1 MQRTG
6 IGAALVCEGG
16 PVDAGQ
22 PKMLP
27 RHAACPPD
35 DVGSLMGYPGTIAA
49 IDPDRPA
56 VVMGASGDIVTY
68 GQLNDGSI
76 RLARLLR
83 ESGLQRG
90 DHFAVMMENHPRYCE
105 VVWAAMRSGLY
116 VTAINSH
123 LTPSEAAFIVD
134 DCGATVLVTSAA
146 RAGVARAMVTET
158 PGVLRRLMVDGEI
171 TGHESYK
178 EATAA
183 YATEPLDEEQRG
195 TVMLYSS
202 GTTGRPK
209 GVKFPLPTGA
219 ASLGEA
225 EIAAYNQALYGF
237 RDGMVYL
244 SPAPLYHAAPLRV
257 TLAVQS
263 LGGTVVVMERFD
275 PEQALRL
282 IARERVTHSQWV
294 PTMFVRMLKLPVA
307 ARTQWDLSSHEVAI
321 HAAAPCS
328 IETKEQMIAWWG
340 PILEEY
346 YAGTENIGS
355 TRISSEEWLTHKGSV
370 GRAGQGAVVHIC
382 DDAGDPLPPGEDG
395 TVYFELPGAEFVY
408 HHDAEKTKTTSHP
421 DHPTWRTLG
430 DIGRLDA
437 EGYLYLTDRK
447 AFMIVAGGVNIYP
460 QEIED
465 VLLAHP
471 DVLDAAV
478 FGVPNPE
485 MGEEVKAVIQPVDFQ
500 AAGDHMTA
508 NLRTWCEERLAG
520 FKRPRTYDY
529 VEQLPRLDNGK
540 LYKREL
546 RDRFWEGRESRV
558 I

>member
-1 MQRTG
+1 M
-6 IGAALVCEGG
+6 A
-16 PVDAGQ
+16 
-22 PKMLP
+22 
-27 RHAACPPD
+27 
-35 DVGSLMGYPGTIAA
+35 YPGTIAA
-49 IDPDRPA
+49 IDPQRRA
-56 VVMGASGDIVTY
+56 VVMGGSGQVVTY
-68 GQLNDGSI
+68 GQLDKGSI

-83 ESGLQRG
+83 ETGLGPG

-105 VVWAAMRSGLY
+105 VVWAALRSGLY

-134 DCGATVLVTSAA
+134 DCEAKVLVTSAA
-146 RAGVARAMVTET
+146 RADVARAMVPGT
-158 PGVLRRLMVDGEI
+158 PGVRRRLMLDGEI
-171 TGHESYK
+171 TGHESY
-178 EATAA
+178 ESATVG
-183 YATEPLDEEQRG
+183 YSTDPLDDEQRG

-209 GVKFPLPTGA
+209 GVKFPLPAGE

-225 EIAAYNQALYGF
+225 EIAAHNQALYGF
-237 RDGMVYL
+237 REGMVYL

-282 IARERVTHSQWV
+282 IERERVTHSQWV
-294 PTMFVRMLKLPVA
+294 PTMFVRMLKLPGA
-307 ARTQWDLSSHEVAI
+307 ARTRWDLSSHEVAI

-340 PILEEY
+340 PIVEEY

-355 TRISSEEWLTHKGSV
+355 TRISSAEWLTHKGSV
-370 GRAGQGAVVHIC
+370 GRASQGAVVHIC

-395 TVYFELPGAEFVY
+395 TVYFELPGAAFVY
-408 HHDAEKTKTTSHP
+408 HHDAAKTKTTSHSA
-421 DHPTWRTLG
+421 HPTWRTLG
-430 DIGRLDA
+430 DIGRLDE

-447 AFMIVAGGVNIYP
+447 AFMIVSGGVNIYP

-485 MGEEVKAVIQPVDFQ
+485 MGEEVKAVIQLVDRQ
-500 AAGDHMTA
+500 AAGDVMTA
-508 NLRTWCEERLAG
+508 HLRAWCEERLAG

-540 LYKREL
+540 LYKRQL
-546 RDRFWEGRESRV
+546 RDRYWEGRGSRV

>member
-1 MQRTG
+1 
-6 IGAALVCEGG
+6 
-16 PVDAGQ
+16 
-22 PKMLP
+22 
-27 RHAACPPD
+27 
-35 DVGSLMGYPGTIAA
+35 MGYPGTIAA
-49 IDPDRPA
+49 ADPERRA
-56 VVMGASGDIVTY
+56 VVMGRSGHVVTY

-76 RLARLLR
+76 RFARLLR
-83 ESGLQRG
+83 DTGLRPG
-90 DHFAVMMENHPRYCE
+90 DHFAIMMENHPRYCE
-105 VVWAAMRSGLY
+105 VVWAALRSGLY

-123 LTPSEAAFIVD
+123 LTASEAAFIVD
-134 DCGATVLVTSAA
+134 DCEAKVLVTSAA
-146 RAGVARAMVTET
+146 RADVAAAILPET
-158 PGVLRRLMVDGEI
+158 PLVRRRLMFDGEI
-171 TGHESYK
+171 AGHDSYDL
-178 EATAA
+178 ATAGYSA
-183 YATEPLDEEQRG
+183 DPLDDEQRG

-209 GVKFPLPTGA
+209 GVKFPLPAGE

-225 EIAAYNQALYGF
+225 EIAEHNRALYGF
-237 RDGMVYL
+237 REDMVYL

-257 TLAVQS
+257 MLAVQS
-263 LGGTVVVMERFD
+263 LGGTVVVMERFE
-275 PEQALRL
+275 PEQALLL
-282 IARERVTHSQWV
+282 IERERVTHSQWV
-294 PTMFVRMLKLPVA
+294 PTMFVRMLKLPA
-307 ARTQWDLSSHEVAI
+307 AVRSQWDLSSHEVAI

-340 PILEEY
+340 PIIEEY

-355 TRISSEEWLTHKGSV
+355 TKISSKEWMAHKGSV
-370 GRAGQGAVVHIC
+370 GRASQGAVVHIC
-382 DDAGDPLPPGEDG
+382 DDAGHPLPPGEVG
-395 TVYFELPGAEFVY
+395 TVYFELPGAHFDY
-408 HHDAEKTKTTSHP
+408 HHDAEKTATTTHP

-430 DIGRLDA
+430 DIGRLDE

-471 DVLDAAV
+471 EVLDAAV
-478 FGVPNPE
+478 FGVPNAE
-485 MGEEVKAVIQPVDFQ
+485 MGEEVKAVIQLLDWQ
-500 AAGDHMTA
+500 TAGDAMTER
-508 NLRTWCEERLAG
+508 LRAWCETRLAG

-546 RDRFWEGRESRV
+546 RDRYWEGRESKV

>member
-1 MQRTG
+1 M
-6 IGAALVCEGG
+6 A
-16 PVDAGQ
+16 
-22 PKMLP
+22 
-27 RHAACPPD
+27 
-35 DVGSLMGYPGTIAA
+35 YPGTIAT
-49 IDPDRPA
+49 IDPQRRA
-56 VVMGASGDIVTY
+56 VVMGGSGHVVSY
-68 GQLNDGSI
+68 GDLNDGSI
-76 RLARLLR
+76 RLVRLLR
-83 ESGLQRG
+83 ETGLAPG
-90 DHFAVMMENHPRYCE
+90 DHFAVMMENHERYCE

-123 LTPSEAAFIVD
+123 LTASEAAFIVD
-134 DCGATVLVTSAA
+134 DCEAKVLVTEPTHAD
-146 RAGVARAMVTET
+146 VARAMVTET
-158 PGVLRRLMVDGEI
+158 PRVRRRLMLDGEI
-171 TGHESYK
+171 AGHEVVRGRHVGLFDGSPGRR
-178 EATAA
+178 ATWHRDALQLRDDRSSERREVPP
-183 YATEPLDEEQRG
+183 TRG
-195 TVMLYSS
+195 E
-202 GTTGRPK
+202 
-209 GVKFPLPTGA
+209 

-225 EIAAYNQALYGF
+225 EIAAHNQALYGF

-282 IARERVTHSQWV
+282 IERERVTHSQWV
-294 PTMFVRMLKLPVA
+294 PTMFVRMLKLPAA
-307 ARTQWDLSSHEVAI
+307 ARRQWDLSSHEVAI

-328 IETKEQMIAWWG
+328 VETKEQMIAWWG
-340 PILEEY
+340 PIIEEY

-355 TRISSEEWLTHKGSV
+355 TRISSAEWLTHKGSV
-370 GRAGQGAVVHIC
+370 GRASQGAVVHIC
-382 DDAGDPLPPGEDG
+382 DDAGDPLPPGQDG

-408 HHDAEKTKTTSHP
+408 HHDVEKTKTTSHP

-430 DIGRLDA
+430 DVGRLDDD
-437 EGYLYLTDRK
+437 GYLYLTDRK
-447 AFMIVAGGVNIYP
+447 AFMIVSGGVNVYP

-485 MGEEVKAVIQPVDFQ
+485 MGEEVKAVIQPLNWH
-500 AAGDHMTA
+500 AAGEAMTGR
-508 NLRTWCEERLAG
+508 LRAWCEERLAG

-546 RDRFWEGRESRV
+546 RDRYWEGRGSRV